1 VYLLLFLA
9 HFEEAQSRM
18 FSRVFGRTGFGVC
31 GQCRG
36 TRHGFV
42 RFKSAFDKKIDELKK
57 LSKDELRAEFERMKT
72 SGEFERLKM
81 IANKNDVRAAYEKE
95 QRRNMMT
102 VAYYAASVI
111 IAFGALSYAA
121 VPLYRALCART
132 GFGGTPITDSA
143 KFTPDRLVPVDR
155 KRRIRVQ
162 FSSEV
167 SAALP
172 WQFKPETRQVYVLPG
187 ETALAFYKAK
197 NVSDR
202 DIIGMAAYTVVP
214 ERAAPY
220 FSKIQCFCFEEQQLG
235 AGEEVDMPVFFF
247 IDPDYARDPA
257 LANVDDIIL
266 HYTFFKA
273 KYNDSGVLSPVDT
286 RPPESVPASSGNQ
299 AVAVSA

>member
-1 VYLLLFLA
+1 MFRRPGSVGLASARLFPRLP
-9 HFEEAQSRM
+9 
-18 FSRVFGRTGFGVC
+18 FGAGWAPLN
-31 GQCRG
+31 
-36 TRHGFV
+36 V

-57 LSKDELRAEFERMKT
+57 LSPEDLRAEFARMKA
-72 SGEFERLKM
+72 SGDFERLK
-81 IANKNDVRAAYEKE
+81 AVAGEQGARTAYEKE
-95 QRRNMMT
+95 QRRNTLT

-111 IAFGALSYAA
+111 IAFGALAYAG

-132 GFGGTPITDSA
+132 GFGGTPITDSS

-155 KRRIRVQ
+155 KKRIRVQ
-162 FSSEV
+162 FSSGV
-167 SAALP
+167 SGALP
-172 WQFKPETRQVYVLPG
+172 WTFKPETREVHVLPG

-220 FSKIQCFCFEEQQLG
+220 FSKIQCFCFEEQQLA

-247 IDPDYARDPA
+247 IDPDYMRDPY

-273 KYNDSGVLSPVDT
+273 QYNDDGVLSPVDT
-286 RPPESVPASSGNQ
+286 RGEQVGGMVVPA
-299 AVAVSA
+299 AAA